1 MPGPLGFRLLSLLN
15 NPLLCVIKTSFLT
28 YLFFPLYLAFLFF
41 TISCILGDNLF
52 KVKAVVGSGA
62 HGKVFTANRL
72 NENEPTVTISGT
84 VALKVYHLCV

>member
-1 MPGPLGFRLLSLLN
+1 MLLKLHFLLTFFFR
-15 NPLLCVIKTSFLT
+15 
-28 YLFFPLYLAFLFF
+28 LYLAFFFF

-72 NENEPTVTISGT
+72 NENDPTVTISGT